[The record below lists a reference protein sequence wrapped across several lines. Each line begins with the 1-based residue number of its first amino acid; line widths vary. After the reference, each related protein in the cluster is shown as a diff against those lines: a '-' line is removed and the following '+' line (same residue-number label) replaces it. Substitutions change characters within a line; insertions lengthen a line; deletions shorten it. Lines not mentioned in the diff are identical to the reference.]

1 MCTHYTAY
9 SVAFSEVRQDGVGW
23 SPFQLSLRDFARFI
37 QTEEATD
44 IVEHTEELHTD
55 EFSVEQKLFEMEL
68 SISGNW
74 IQVAQGKNTAWV
86 SPAISKVTIVRD
98 D

>member
-1 MCTHYTAY
+1 MVWDKVP
-9 SVAFSEVRQDGVGW
+9 SSSAF
-23 SPFQLSLRDFARFI
+23 RDFPHFI

-44 IVEHTEELHTD
+44 DIAEHTEGLTD

-74 IQVAQGKNTAWV
+74 IQVAQG
-86 SPAISKVTIVRD
+86 
-98 D
+98 